1 VNADSRG
8 IPAASGEDRSPV
20 LRVHVE
26 GDAAALGRVPAADV
40 AELLRSVER
49 AVARAASVVVG
60 RPSRSPGRREQAV
73 SAASHLILRAVES
86 GSIEAVLELPRVAEG
101 IDRQGNLDFRVA
113 QLGEVA
119 VTQLAA
125 VVSGDIDGHPYV
137 VEALSQMADSLQ
149 VGVRYDAI
157 TLELRDSH
165 VSPVRAS
172 IDAVVRKRLS
182 ERVTEDKMAAREG
195 MVVGTLVEADF
206 EACTARLR
214 GAMGQAVIVSFDPTM
229 ADAIQEALREPTT
242 MEGWLTYDPGTQEAR
257 SITIRTVRLADQLL
271 LGVDARGFWR
281 RRGFAELQ
289 QEQGVTGVFD
299 IDALYDSTT
308 SEEELDAYE
317 AALHQLREA

>member
-1 VNADSRG
+1 VSAESGG
-8 IPAASGEDRSPV
+8 ISDTPGDDRSPV
-20 LRVHVE
+20 LRVHIE
-26 GDAAALGRVPAADV
+26 GEDAVLGRVPAADV

-60 RPSRSPGRREQAV
+60 RPSRSPGRREQIV
-73 SAASHLILRAVES
+73 SDASRLILRAVES
-86 GSIEAVLELPRVAEG
+86 GSVEAVLELPRVAE
-101 IDRQGNLDFRVA
+101 DLADQGKLDLRVA
-113 QLGEVA
+113 QIGEVA

-125 VVSGDIDGHPYV
+125 VVSGEIDGHPYV

-149 VGVRYDAI
+149 IGVRYDAI
-157 TLELRDSH
+157 TLDLRDSH
-165 VSPVRAS
+165 VSPVKAT

-182 ERVTEDKMAAREG
+182 ERVTEDKTAAREG

-206 EACTARLR
+206 ESFTARLR
-214 GAMGQAVIVSFDPTM
+214 GAMGQAVTVSFDPTM

-257 SITIRTVRLADQLL
+257 SITIRTVRLADQLV
-271 LGVDARGFWR
+271 LGMEASGFWR
-281 RRGFAELQ
+281 RRGFTELQ
-289 QEQGVTGVFD
+289 QEQGITGVFD
-299 IDALYDSTT
+299 IDDLHDATT